1 MNGFTPAIDTCEI
14 ADNEL
19 DNIAGGLA
27 SAGAEVAGH
36 GAAVSVGGV
45 VETAGSLASSLARR
59 PGHRCGHGGDHR
71 LLRAADR
78 G

>member
-1 MNGFTPAIDTCEI
+1 MRNGFTPAIDTCEI

-45 VETAGSLASSLARR
+45 VETAGSLASNVPVGQVA
-59 PGHRCGHGGDHR
+59 GMATVETTGF
-71 LLRAADR
+71 
-78 G
+78 